1 MFFRPAFYSVLEGEF
16 LQIALQTNKHFEDPL
31 TINVTIV
38 EGTAVGK
45 CLVHILHNT
54 QYTADKA
61 LLIIRNAY
69 RWEGGSH
76 MHTRIH
82 ACTILLVLDDE
93 WQKMPSLACLP
104 LTLHCYLCDCALN
117 S

>member
-16 LQIALQTNKHFEDPL
+16 LQIALQTNKHFEDPF

-61 LLIIRNAY
+61 LLIIRNTY
-69 RWEGGSH
+69 RWEGGSYVYA
-76 MHTRIH
+76 HTY
-82 ACTILLVLDDE
+82 
-93 WQKMPSLACLP
+93 ACLYNI
-104 LTLHCYLCDCALN
+104 TCVG
-117 S
+117 